1 MDKNFNFLKLENK
14 ENELISTETLKTDEL
29 INLIYKGD
37 FLPQDDRFLRVEDGG
52 VFKYFNIRDLDL
64 NRNEKFY
71 PIVKI
76 GEKIVGLSELL
87 KDSYN
92 ENNLWIQFLSID
104 PKEQNKGYA
113 SKLIKEIFEFT
124 SKNNYSLEAS
134 SYTDIGFEK
143 LRPVFERLS
152 KEYPNVKFINKGK
165 LSF

>member
-1 MDKNFNFLKLENK
+1 LVYNISMDKNFNFLKLENK

-92 ENNLWIQFLSID
+92 E
-104 PKEQNKGYA
+104 
-113 SKLIKEIFEFT
+113 
-124 SKNNYSLEAS
+124 
-134 SYTDIGFEK
+134 
-143 LRPVFERLS
+143 
-152 KEYPNVKFINKGK
+152 
-165 LSF
+165 